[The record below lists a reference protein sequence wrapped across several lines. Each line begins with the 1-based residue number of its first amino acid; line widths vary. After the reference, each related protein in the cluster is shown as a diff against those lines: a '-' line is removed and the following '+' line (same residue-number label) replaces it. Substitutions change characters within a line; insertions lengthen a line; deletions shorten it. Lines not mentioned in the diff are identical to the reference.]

1 MKLIWL
7 GHSGFRL
14 EIADQ
19 VLLID
24 PWMTGNP
31 MFPADQRAMA
41 IEGATAIL
49 LSHGHG
55 DHAGD
60 AMNTAKELGI
70 PVLCIHELSKLLG
83 AAGTEVVG
91 FGKGGTVS
99 VGDVQVTMVHAVHS
113 SSVDYL
119 EERPIYAGGEAG
131 FIIRAEGHSI
141 YFSGDTDVMM
151 DMDIIADRYRP
162 DIGILCAGGHF
173 TMDMAGAAYAANR
186 FFDFDVVI
194 PCHYRTFPLLA
205 QSAEELISSLKKGRV
220 VEPEVMV
227 AIDL

>member
-31 MFPADQRAMA
+31 MFPADQRAAA
-41 IEGATAIL
+41 IQGATAIL

-60 AMNTAKELGI
+60 AMNTSKELGI
-70 PVLCIHELSKLLG
+70 PVLCIHELSKLLS
-83 AAGTEVVG
+83 AAGAKVTG
-91 FGKGGTVS
+91 FGKGGTLTL
-99 VGDVQVTMVHAVHS
+99 GEVQVSMVNAVHS

-119 EERPIYAGGEAG
+119 EDRPIYAGGEAG
-131 FIIRAEGHSI
+131 FIIRGEGHSI
-141 YFSGDTDVMM
+141 YFSGDTDVTM

-186 FFDFDVVI
+186 FFEFDVVI

-205 QSAEELISSLKKGRV
+205 QSAEDLIGALKKGRV
-220 VEPEVMV
+220 IEPEVME
-227 AIDL
+227 AITL

>member
-31 MFPADQRAMA
+31 MFPADQRAA
-41 IEGATAIL
+41 ATQGATAIL

-60 AMNTAKELGI
+60 AMNTSKELGI
-70 PVLCIHELSKLLG
+70 PVLCIHELSKLLS
-83 AAGTEVVG
+83 AAGAKVTG
-91 FGKGGTVS
+91 FGKGGTLTL
-99 VGDVQVTMVHAVHS
+99 GEVQVSMVNAVHS

-119 EERPIYAGGEAG
+119 EDRPIYAGGEAG
-131 FIIRAEGHSI
+131 FIIRGEGHSI
-141 YFSGDTDVMM
+141 YFSGDTDVTM

-186 FFDFDVVI
+186 FFEFDVVI

-205 QSAEELISSLKKGRV
+205 QSAEDLIGALKKGRV
-220 VEPEVMV
+220 IEPEVMV
-227 AIDL
+227 AITL

>member
-31 MFPADQRAMA
+31 MFPAEQRAAA

-99 VGDVQVTMVHAVHS
+99 VGEVQVSMVHAVHS
-113 SSVDYL
+113 SSV
-119 EERPIYAGGEAG
+119 
-131 FIIRAEGHSI
+131 
-141 YFSGDTDVMM
+141 
-151 DMDIIADRYRP
+151 
-162 DIGILCAGGHF
+162 
-173 TMDMAGAAYAANR
+173 
-186 FFDFDVVI
+186 
-194 PCHYRTFPLLA
+194 
-205 QSAEELISSLKKGRV
+205 
-220 VEPEVMV
+220 
-227 AIDL
+227 

>member
-31 MFPADQRAMA
+31 MFPADQRAAA
-41 IEGATAIL
+41 IQGATAIL

-60 AMNTAKELGI
+60 AMNTSKELGI
-70 PVLCIHELSKLLG
+70 PVLCIHELSKLLS
-83 AAGTEVVG
+83 AAGAKVSG
-91 FGKGGTVS
+91 FGKGGTLTL
-99 VGDVQVTMVHAVHS
+99 GEVQVSMVNAVHS

-119 EERPIYAGGEAG
+119 EDRPIYAGGEAG
-131 FIIRAEGHSI
+131 FIIRGEGHSI
-141 YFSGDTDVMM
+141 YFSGDTDVTM

-186 FFDFDVVI
+186 FFEFDVVI

-205 QSAEELISSLKKGRV
+205 QSAEDLIGALKKGRV
-220 VEPEVMV
+220 IEPEVME
-227 AIDL
+227 AITL

>member
-31 MFPADQRAMA
+31 MFPADQRAAA
-41 IEGATAIL
+41 IQGATAIL

-60 AMNTAKELGI
+60 AMNTSKELGI
-70 PVLCIHELSKLLG
+70 PVLCIHELSKLLS
-83 AAGTEVVG
+83 AAGAKVTG
-91 FGKGGTVS
+91 FGKGGTLTL
-99 VGDVQVTMVHAVHS
+99 GEVQVSMVNAVHS

-119 EERPIYAGGEAG
+119 EDRPIYAGGEAG
-131 FIIRAEGHSI
+131 FIIRGEGHSI
-141 YFSGDTDVMM
+141 YFSGDTDVTM

-186 FFDFDVVI
+186 FFEFDVVI

-205 QSAEELISSLKKGRV
+205 QSAEDLIGALKKGRV
-220 VEPEVMV
+220 IEPEVMV
-227 AIDL
+227 AITL